1 MHTEKSMLSATTD
14 TDKFADGKLADSK
27 FVFCSSNRAHFDW
40 LDRVLNEWHLKQQEM
55 APLDMLVARMTACKP
70 KLLLL
75 DFSGNCG
82 EEDIDCNAS
91 MIGLAQR
98 LKAVLP
104 DLQMVAVGTMDYP
117 DGAIAAL
124 RAGVHHFVDM
134 HADAEEARNV
144 IRKLIVPDAAA
155 IPESCTLI
163 ALAGARIGIGT
174 TTLAVHLAD
183 LLQQRRTLQQT
194 EPRIGLLDLG
204 LPVGDGQL
212 YLNAAGAFHLDE
224 AIRNRHRLDQT
235 LIQTALPRTASG
247 VRIVSLPRTSNEI
260 AGIAASDTVAL
271 LTQLCPYFD
280 VLIVDLGGFP
290 HAGFIS
296 RIAQAVDETWL
307 ITDQSVGSLVSLAS
321 LLKELDI
328 HVAGTESQAEKRQ
341 LIVNRYDTRYGMD
354 AEQIAERFG
363 LPLKAVLPEC
373 AARMVSA
380 ANLGKLLH
388 EVARGDPYVR
398 AVQKLGADLLKS
410 NVDRRNRAD
419 NRLPRWM
426 QRWMPSNNNKRGTK

>member
-1 MHTEKSMLSATTD
+1 MHTEKSMLSTAANT
-14 TDKFADGKLADSK
+14 DSK

-40 LDRVLNEWHLKQQEM
+40 LDRVLNEWHLKQQEI
-55 APLDMLVARMTACKP
+55 APLDMLVAHMSACKP
-70 KLLLL
+70 QLLLL

-144 IRKLIVPDAAA
+144 IRRLIAPDTAAA
-155 IPESCTLI
+155 SESCTLV

-183 LLQQRRTLQQT
+183 LLQQRRTVQQT

-235 LIQTALPRTASG
+235 LIHTALPRTANG
-247 VRIVSLPRTSNEI
+247 VRIVSLPRTTNEI
-260 AGIAASDTVAL
+260 AGITASDTVAL
-271 LTQLCPYFD
+271 LMQLCPYFD

-290 HAGFIS
+290 HAGFVS
-296 RIAQAVDETWL
+296 RITQAVDETWL
-307 ITDQSVGSLVSLAS
+307 VTDQSVGSLVSLAA

-328 HVAGTESQAEKRQ
+328 HAAGTERQAERQ

-388 EVARGDPYVR
+388 EVTRNDPYIR
-398 AVQKLGADLLKS
+398 AVQKFGADLLKS
-410 NVDRRNRAD
+410 NVDRRNRTD

>member
-1 MHTEKSMLSATTD
+1 MHTEKSILSAAANTD
-14 TDKFADGKLADSK
+14 SQFADSK
-27 FVFCSSNRAHFDW
+27 FVFCSSNRAHFEW
-40 LDRVLNEWHLKQQEM
+40 LDRVLNEWRLKLQEM
-55 APLDMLVARMTACKP
+55 APLDMLVARMAACKP
-70 KLLLL
+70 QLLLL

-82 EEDIDCNAS
+82 GEGIDCNAA
-91 MIGLAQR
+91 MTGLAKR

-134 HADAEEARNV
+134 RANAEEARSV
-144 IRKLIVPDAAA
+144 IRKLIAPDAAA
-155 IPESCTLI
+155 VQESCTLV
-163 ALAGARIGIGT
+163 ALAGARIGVGT

-183 LLQQRRTLQQT
+183 LLQQRQTVQQT

-212 YLNAAGAFHLDE
+212 YLNTAGAFHLDE

-235 LIQTALPRTASG
+235 LIQTALPHTASG
-247 VRIVSLPRTSNEI
+247 VRIVSLPRTANEI

-271 LTQLCPYFD
+271 LTELHPYFD

-290 HAGFIS
+290 HPGFVS
-296 RIAQAVDETWL
+296 RIAQAADETWL
-307 ITDQSVGSLVSLAS
+307 VTDQSVGSLVSLAA
-321 LLKELDI
+321 LLKEFDS
-328 HVAGTESQAEKRQ
+328 HAAEAEKREKRR
-341 LIVNRYDTRYGMD
+341 LIVNRYDSRYGMD
-354 AEQIAERFG
+354 AEQIAERFN

-373 AARMVSA
+373 TMRMMSA

-388 EVARGDPYVR
+388 EVARNDPYVR
-398 AVQKLGADLLKS
+398 AVQKLGADLLKT
-410 NVDRRNRAD
+410 NVDRRGSAD
-419 NRLPRWM
+419 SRLPRWV
-426 QRWMPSNNNKRGTK
+426 QRWMPSNNNKRGKK